1 MQPGIEV
8 TWTDE
13 YEEST
18 DELAPQTNV
27 CESRR
32 DAKKESYASGEEE
45 SKESTIR
52 ECEEFIE
59 KFSQLQNLSGMKH
72 SAAKKQASTK
82 CKVSLLREKSAGSQ
96 RVSGSPPSETTTPKK
111 HEKGQCII
119 VQRDTRASSSLIRES
134 KYSSPKKDRLISLK
148 SLVKASRK
156 VSKWDEG
163 SEKADR
169 GRFLKIN
176 DSLSCIVG
184 RRQQEDRGE
193 DESRFDENQERS
205 THLGSSVYRSDHKE
219 VKKVAFLSDLV
230 DYVEP
235 VLTRIDSIESEG
247 NQEVS
252 DAAETELVLKSYE
265 EFVGRLRRERRTF
278 REPDLSTRVKTN
290 MLAMIE
296 NIDNDAGVWL
306 GLRSDSFEFEPE
318 GLALVY
324 HDGRE

>member
-18 DELAPQTNV
+18 DEGASLTNV

-32 DAKKESYASGEEE
+32 DAKKGCYASGQEE
-45 SKESTIR
+45 SKDSMIR
-52 ECEEFIE
+52 ECEEFIK
-59 KFSQLQNLSGMKH
+59 KFSQRQNLSGMKH

-82 CKVSLLREKSAGSQ
+82 CELPLLREESAGSQ
-96 RVSGSPPSETTTPKK
+96 RVSGSPPSETTTPKED
-111 HEKGQCII
+111 EKGQCII
-119 VQRDTRASSSLIRES
+119 VQRDTKASSSLKRES
-134 KYSSPKKDRLISLK
+134 KYSSPKNDRLMSLK
-148 SLVKASRK
+148 SLVKSSRK
-156 VSKWDEG
+156 VSKWDED

-176 DSLSCIVG
+176 DSLSCIIG

-193 DESRFDENQERS
+193 DESRFDEDQERS
-205 THLGSSVYRSDHKE
+205 TQLGSSVDRSDHKE

-235 VLTRIDSIESEG
+235 VLPRINSIESKG
-247 NQEVS
+247 TQEVS

-278 REPDLSTRVKTN
+278 GEPDLSTRVKTN
-290 MLAMIE
+290 MLALIE

-318 GLALVY
+318 GLALVE